1 MAVVGKEVTITI
13 NGSLITSTTVDTLT
27 DSARFG
33 MIAIPD
39 TSNADVLF
47 SHLTVRSA
55 PTP

>member
-1 MAVVGKEVTITI
+1 VVGKEVTLTI
-13 NGSLITSTTVDTLT
+13 NGNLVTSMTLESLT

-47 SHLTVRSA
+47 SHLTVRTTT
-55 PTP
+55 TP